1 MRYSKLSVLCRAALF
16 LHVAVLCEDTEQGAE
31 YRNKKRG
38 INLGNLIAYKCPNC
52 TGKIEWNSTA
62 QSMKCPYCETEFD
75 LETLQSYDDALNQT
89 DGADGGTHWEQPAG
103 SQWQQGE
110 TTGMRAYHCESCGAE
125 IVTDETTSASSCPY
139 CGNPIIMTGNFTG
152 DLKPDF
158 VIPFKLDKEAAKK
171 ALLQHMEGKRLL
183 PRVFK
188 SQNHLDEIK
197 GVYVPVWLF
206 DAEADGNMRYQAKK
220 VRTWQDRGYSY
231 TETSFFTIT
240 RTGSIGFE
248 RVPVDGST
256 KMDDTMM
263 ESLEPFDFSA
273 ADAFRTAYLSGYLA
287 DRYDVSAEQSAARA
301 NERIRQSTKEAF
313 RATVQGYSSVTPE
326 SENISL
332 NEGKAKYALYPV
344 WMLTTSWNGNTY
356 HFAMN
361 GQTGKFVGNL
371 PSDKGK
377 AWRIFLI
384 VTLIS
389 FAACWFITG
398 ALSQNGSNPLI
409 SAIIALVIGGIT
421 VGSLLSQLKSVA
433 QQSGAAEY
441 VRSDGLRLAEQK
453 DLFTHKQTERTALP
467 GANQQGGGP
476 TGGISGGVTGSSGN
490 SGGGNVL
497 DPFNT
502 HS

>member
-1 MRYSKLSVLCRAALF
+1 MA
-16 LHVAVLCEDTEQGAE
+16 D
-31 YRNKKRG
+31 
-38 INLGNLIAYKCPNC
+38 LIAYKCPNC

-75 LETLQSYDDALNQT
+75 LETLQSYDDALTQT
-89 DGADGGTHWEQPAG
+89 AGGDGETHWEQPAG
-103 SQWQQGE
+103 SEWGSGE
-110 TTGMRAYHCESCGAE
+110 TEGMRAYHCESCGAE

-139 CGNPIIMTGNFTG
+139 CGNPIIMTGNFAG

-158 VIPFKLDKEAAKK
+158 IIPFKLDKEAAKK
-171 ALLQHMEGKRLL
+171 ALLQHYEGKRLL

-188 SQNHLDEIK
+188 SQSQLDEIK

-220 VRTWQDRGYSY
+220 VRTWQDKGFSY
-231 TETSFFTIT
+231 TETSFYTVT
-240 RTGSIGFE
+240 RSGQIDFE

-256 KMDDTMM
+256 KMDDTVM

-273 ADAFRTAYLSGYLA
+273 AQAFRTAYLSGYLA
-287 DRYDVSAEQSAARA
+287 DRYDVSAEKSAERA
-301 NERIRQSTKEAF
+301 NTRMRESTKQAF

-332 NEGKAKYALYPV
+332 NAGKAKYALYPV
-344 WMLTTSWNGNTY
+344 WMLTTSWNGNQY

-377 AWRIFLI
+377 AWRIFFL
-384 VTLIS
+384 VTAIA
-389 FAACWFITG
+389 FAACWFLTG

-409 SAIIALVIGGIT
+409 SAIIALIIGGIT
-421 VGSLLSQLKSVA
+421 IAVLLSQLRSVA
-433 QQSGAAEY
+433 QQTGAAQY
-441 VRSDGLRLAEQK
+441 VRQDGLRLAGRN
-453 DLFTHKQTERTALP
+453 DLFTHKQTERTAIP
-467 GANQQGGGP
+467 GANQGGGP
-476 TGGISGGVTGSSGN
+476 SSGGMSGGIGSTGGA
-490 SGGGNVL
+490 L

-502 HS
+502 RD